1 MPDAVKKLRS
11 WSSVVCIRVILV
23 FLLLPSCRVHL
34 EKDLRHDASP
44 WTGVIQPLTQS
55 TRVKLKI
62 LATSWMFTPIC
73 ILSLCVSVKQSF
85 LIQYRESSRKTV
97 LDLHTLSHTKL
108 GWKDEKKIYIG
119 YVHVSKLPTCA
130 LRHLAPEGCCR
141 VFLYLCVVIPFG
153 CKVRYY
159 NVTWVP
165 RTLHWCRSSV
175 QCWFELNNYL
185 LRGP

>member
-85 LIQYRESSRKTV
+85 LIRYRESSRKSV
-97 LDLHTLSHTKL
+97 LNLYTLSHTKL
-108 GWKDEKKIYIG
+108 GWKDEKKYTLDTFTSLN
-119 YVHVSKLPTCA
+119 Y
-130 LRHLAPEGCCR
+130 RLAH
-141 VFLYLCVVIPFG
+141 FD
-153 CKVRYY
+153 
-159 NVTWVP
+159 T
-165 RTLHWCRSSV
+165 
-175 QCWFELNNYL
+175 L
-185 LRGP
+185 LRRDVAEFFSTFVWLSLSAAKYGIIMSPGFPERCTDVGLLCSVGLS